1 MYYIN
6 SISRK
11 FEKLLFFYQ
20 HGMKIIANFADV
32 IKWFVA
38 MEQVKTN
45 IIQIGNRQGVVLPS
59 DVLRRLR
66 LSTKSPVNV
75 SVEDSRIIIHPSPRQ
90 GWAEAAK
97 QMAEAGD
104 DELLIPDFFED
115 EDLSWWTWEEEKK

>member
-6 SISRK
+6 SISGK
-11 FEKLLFFYQ
+11 IEKLLFFYQ
-20 HGMKIIANFADV
+20 HGMKILCNFADV

-45 IIQIGNRQGVVLPS
+45 IIRIGNEQGGVLPS
-59 DVLRRLR
+59 DALRRLR

-75 SVEDSRIIIHPSPRQ
+75 SVEDNRIIHPSPRQ
-90 GWAEAAK
+90 DWAEAAK